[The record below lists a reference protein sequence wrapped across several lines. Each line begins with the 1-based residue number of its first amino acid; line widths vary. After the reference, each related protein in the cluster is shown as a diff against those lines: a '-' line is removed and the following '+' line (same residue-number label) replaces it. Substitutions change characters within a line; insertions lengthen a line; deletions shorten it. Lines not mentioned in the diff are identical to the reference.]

1 MIEIGRLCVKT
12 SGRDS
17 GNFCVVISDENKG
30 YVTIDGNVRRKK
42 CNLNHLEFLDKVLK
56 VKKDEKSETIQ
67 KLLEKEDIKI
77 LKKGEKRNAAKKPVK
92 NRKKT
97 KEAEKKEI
105 KPKVKKEDKK

>member
-1 MIEIGRLCVKT
+1 MVEIGRLCVKT

-17 GNFCVVISDENKG
+17 GNFCVVISDEDNG

-67 KLLEKEDIKI
+67 KLLEKEGIKI
-77 LKKGEKRNAAKKPVK
+77 LKKGEKRVATKKPIK
-92 NRKKT
+92 NRKK
-97 KEAEKKEI
+97 KAVEKKEI